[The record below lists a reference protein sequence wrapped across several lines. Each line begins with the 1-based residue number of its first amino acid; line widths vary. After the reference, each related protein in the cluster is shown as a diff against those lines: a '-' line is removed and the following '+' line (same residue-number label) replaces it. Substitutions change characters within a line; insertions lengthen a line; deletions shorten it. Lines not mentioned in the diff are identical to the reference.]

1 MSAAGP
7 VRVLIVDDS
16 STVRAVLRRLLA
28 RTTGIEVSGEATDGA
43 AAVDATL
50 RLRPDVVLM
59 DIEMPGMD
67 GFQATERIMAL
78 RPTPILVLTSRA
90 TRNQIR
96 TAFEAIRRGA
106 VEVLPKPEDAAGW
119 EQLATTLPDVI
130 RAVAAAH
137 PAAAPRPS
145 HPAAAAGPGRV
156 TESSGQS
163 LPAMAPTRVLWPA
176 PTAMIRYV
184 AVGASTGG
192 PTAVRDLL
200 AALPGELP
208 ASVLV
213 VQHIASGFES
223 SFAEWLAAEL
233 RRDVRVARD
242 GEQPAAGD
250 VRIGP
255 TGAHLVLAG
264 DGALRLDTTI
274 PPRRG
279 HRPSADELFLSCA
292 RTFPTETAGVLLT
305 GMGRDGADGLAELRR
320 AGGVT
325 AAQDEATSAVFGM
338 PRAAIENGAA
348 EVALPPKEIGS
359 ALRRCLQ
366 AVYR

>member
-1 MSAAGP
+1 
-7 VRVLIVDDS
+7 
-16 STVRAVLRRLLA
+16 
-28 RTTGIEVSGEATDGA
+28 
-43 AAVDATL
+43 
-50 RLRPDVVLM
+50 
-59 DIEMPGMD
+59 
-67 GFQATERIMAL
+67 
-78 RPTPILVLTSRA
+78 
-90 TRNQIR
+90 
-96 TAFEAIRRGA
+96 
-106 VEVLPKPEDAAGW
+106 
-119 EQLATTLPDVI
+119 
-130 RAVAAAH
+130 
-137 PAAAPRPS
+137 
-145 HPAAAAGPGRV
+145 
-156 TESSGQS
+156 
-163 LPAMAPTRVLWPA
+163 
-176 PTAMIRYV
+176 MIRYV